1 VKLVRCCH
9 SVEVLFHYVHMRLMV
24 ILNYD
29 YLEVKMMILKMVDCF
44 TLYV

>member
-29 YLEVKMMILKMVDCF
+29 YLVVNNDDTKNS
-44 TLYV
+44 